1 MEWYH
6 CGRCG
11 SLFRS
16 PPGDADERVCAKC
29 GRDPSLGV
37 EPPDPQQGSRSPQT
51 TTAKTRN
58 DETGESRER
67 HESRRTK
74 RNSIVAKLVIGW
86 TLFMA
91 LIVIAVKLVW
101 PESNQNTTRQD
112 DWAGSIKG
120 SAGDEEIVNID
131 QALPSCA
138 KNLSGFLNASAAEQ
152 RAQFVTDPMATA
164 TRMAHFQNL
173 NPMPRVDPETL
184 RNTENSLLNLPGHRA
199 LESRWETPDGTLLD
213 CVFIKTGDEWLLDW
227 DHFVRYQEYPWA
239 LFTAGEGP
247 DEAEF
252 RLLVRQRVIRSGD
265 ESIAMD
271 LVFSPSRFGRPRET
285 GQPAVE
291 IIIRRDSSDGRLLTA
306 GFKQRSAGTAP
317 FDSKL
322 KPLEQEDMLRVR
334 VRLRR
339 TIDPEKS
346 DGSRKYELVK
356 VEACHWLN
364 TTDPGVE

>member
-1 MEWYH
+1 
-6 CGRCG
+6 
-11 SLFRS
+11 
-16 PPGDADERVCAKC
+16 
-29 GRDPSLGV
+29 
-37 EPPDPQQGSRSPQT
+37 
-51 TTAKTRN
+51 
-58 DETGESRER
+58 
-67 HESRRTK
+67 
-74 RNSIVAKLVIGW
+74 
-86 TLFMA
+86 MA
-91 LIVIAVKLVW
+91 LIVIAVKLMW
-101 PESNQNTTRQD
+101 PENNQNNTGQD
-112 DWAGSIKG
+112 DWADTIKG
-120 SAGDEEIVNID
+120 STGDEAIVKID
-131 QALPSCA
+131 EALPSCA
-138 KNLSGFLNASAAEQ
+138 KNLSGFLNATAAEQ

-164 TRMAHFQNL
+164 ARMAHFQNL
-173 NPMPRVDPETL
+173 NPMPRVDPATL

-213 CVFIKTGDEWLLDW
+213 CVFIETGDEWLLDW

-252 RLLVRQRVIRSGD
+252 RLLVRQRVVRSGD

-271 LVFSPSRFGRPRET
+271 LVFSPPRFGRPQET

-291 IIIRRDSSDGRLLTA
+291 IIIRRDSSEGQLLTE
-306 GFKQRSAGTAP
+306 GFKQRTAGEAP

-322 KPLEQEDMLRVR
+322 KPLEQDDMLRVR

-339 TIDPEKS
+339 TTDPDKS

-364 TTDPGVE
+364 TTAPGVE